1 MSAAMSLPTNPVP
14 TGDIRDKLIIGLD
27 VPSVEEARAV
37 VERIG
42 DAGTFYKIGYQLAY
56 AGGFEFARELIGQG
70 KKVFLDLKL
79 HDIGNTV
86 EEGVRSVARLGATF
100 LTVHAYPQTMRAAVA
115 GKAGIVLE
123 DPRRDGA
130 DLLRRQRPRRGGLCA
145 RFRRPSSSPA
155 APGRRATS
163 ASTASSAPRRK
174 RSACAPSSGRDRLI
188 VTPGIRPAGADA
200 GDQKRI
206 VTPAE
211 GIRLGANHLVVG
223 PAHREG
229 RRSAGRRRRRS
240 CARSP
245 PHRVA

>member
-1 MSAAMSLPTNPVP
+1 MSAAMSLSTNPVP
-14 TGDIRDKLIIGLD
+14 AGDIRDKLIIGLD

-56 AGGFEFARELIGQG
+56 AGGFAFARELIDQG

-100 LTVHAYPQTMRAAVA
+100 LTVHAYPQTMRAAMA
-115 GKAGIVLE
+115 GKAGTDLKILVVTVLTSYDDNDLVEAGYAPVSAAELVARRAGQARDLKVDGIV
-123 DPRRDGA
+123 
-130 DLLRRQRPRRGGLCA
+130 C
-145 RFRRPSSSPA
+145 A
-155 APGRRATS
+155 APEAERVRAIVG
-163 ASTASSAPRRK
+163 P
-174 RSACAPSSGRDRLI
+174 DRLI
-188 VTPGIRPAGADA
+188 VTPGIRPAGSEA

-211 GIRLGANHLVVG
+211 GMRLGANHLVVAR
-223 PAHREG
+223 PIVKAADPRAAAEAIVREI
-229 RRSAGRRRRRS
+229 SQAT
-240 CARSP
+240 A
-245 PHRVA
+245 

>member
-1 MSAAMSLPTNPVP
+1 MSAAMSLSTNPVP
-14 TGDIRDKLIIGLD
+14 AGDIRDKLIIGLD
-27 VPSVEEARAV
+27 VPSVEEARSV

-115 GKAGIVLE
+115 GKAGTDLKILAVTVLTSY
-123 DPRRDGA
+123 DDN
-130 DLLRRQRPRRGGLCA
+130 DLVEAGYAPVT
-145 RFRRPSSSPA
+145 A
-155 APGRRATS
+155 AELVARRAAQARDLNVDGIVCAATE
-163 ASTASSAPRRK
+163 AERV
-174 RSACAPSSGRDRLI
+174 RSIVGPGRLI

-211 GIRLGANHLVVG
+211 GIRLGANHLVVAR
-223 PAHREG
+223 PIVKATDPRAAAEAIVREIVDVK
-229 RRSAGRRRRRS
+229 A
-240 CARSP
+240 
-245 PHRVA
+245 

>member
-1 MSAAMSLPTNPVP
+1 MSAAMSLPTDPVSE
-14 TGDIRDKLIIGLD
+14 GDIRDKLIIGLD
-27 VPSVEEARAV
+27 VPSVEEARSL

-115 GKAGIVLE
+115 GKAGSSLKILAVTVLTSYDDNDLLE
-123 DPRRDGA
+123 AGYAPGSAA
-130 DLLRRQRPRRGGLCA
+130 DLVARRAGQA
-145 RFRRPSSSPA
+145 RDLGVDGIVCA
-155 APGRRATS
+155 APEAERVRAIVG
-163 ASTASSAPRRK
+163 P
-174 RSACAPSSGRDRLI
+174 DRLI
-188 VTPGIRPAGADA
+188 VTPGIRPAGAEA
-200 GDQKRI
+200 GDQKRV

-211 GIRLGANHLVVG
+211 GIRLGANHLVVAR
-223 PAHREG
+223 PIVKAADPRAAAEAIV
-229 RRSAGRRRRRS
+229 RDIASA
-240 CARSP
+240 
-245 PHRVA
+245 

>member
-1 MSAAMSLPTNPVP
+1 MSLPTNPVSE
-14 TGDIRDKLIIGLD
+14 GDIRDKLIIGLD
-27 VPSVEEARAV
+27 LPSVEEARSI

-115 GKAGIVLE
+115 GKAGSSLKILAVTVLTSYDDNDLTE
-123 DPRRDGA
+123 AGYAPVSAA
-130 DLLRRQRPRRGGLCA
+130 DLVARRAGQA
-145 RFRRPSSSPA
+145 RDLGVDGIVCA
-155 APGRRATS
+155 APEAERV
-163 ASTASSAPRRK
+163 
-174 RSACAPSSGRDRLI
+174 RSLIGPDRLI
-188 VTPGIRPAGADA
+188 VTPGIRPAGTEA

-211 GIRLGANHLVVG
+211 GIRLGANHLVV
-223 PAHREG
+223 
-229 RRSAGRRRRRS
+229 
-240 CARSP
+240 ARP
-245 PHRVA
+245 IVKAADPRAAVEAIVRDIANA

>member
-1 MSAAMSLPTNPVP
+1 MSSAMPLRMESTPAR
-14 TGDIRDKLIIGLD
+14 DIRDKLIIGLD
-27 VPSVEEARAV
+27 VPAVDEARALV
-37 VERIG
+37 GRIG

-115 GKAGIVLE
+115 GAAGSSLKILAVTVLTSYDDEDLVEAGYAPGSAADLVARRAGQARDLNVDGIV
-123 DPRRDGA
+123 
-130 DLLRRQRPRRGGLCA
+130 C
-145 RFRRPSSSPA
+145 A
-155 APGRRATS
+155 APEAQRV
-163 ASTASSAPRRK
+163 
-174 RSACAPSSGRDRLI
+174 RSLIGPDRLI
-188 VTPGIRPAGADA
+188 VTPGIRPAGSEA

-211 GIRLGANHLVVG
+211 GIRLGANHLVVAR
-223 PAHREG
+223 PIVKAADPRAAAEAIV
-229 RRSAGRRRRRS
+229 RDIAG
-240 CARSP
+240 A
-245 PHRVA
+245 